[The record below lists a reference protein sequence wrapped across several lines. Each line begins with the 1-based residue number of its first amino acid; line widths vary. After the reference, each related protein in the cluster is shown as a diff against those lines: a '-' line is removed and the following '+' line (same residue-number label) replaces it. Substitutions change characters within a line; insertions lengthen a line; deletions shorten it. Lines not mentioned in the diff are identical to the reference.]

1 MIATTLVS
9 KTPPSAP
16 ASANHAGAVLLLDC
30 ARSIGQTTTPQSLLM
45 ARSCP
50 ARPQGSMRA
59 WSQNAP
65 LNR

>member
-30 ARSIGQTTTPQSLLM
+30 ARSIGQEVVPVPVEVEV
-45 ARSCP
+45 AVP
-50 ARPQGSMRA
+50 AR
-59 WSQNAP
+59 
-65 LNR
+65 

>member
-1 MIATTLVS
+1 
-9 KTPPSAP
+9 
-16 ASANHAGAVLLLDC
+16 VLLLDC